1 MQELPKIYRLYLV
14 VFLAVITSCER
25 GPVPESDWMPEVV
38 SMTSEPGT
46 TDAKL
51 IAHLK
56 NVPYGVCECGFYYR
70 VAGAVSYNRV
80 AAVRDALTL
89 TATLSGLL
97 PLTEYEFMVYI
108 SNGKGELSSEVSRFC
123 TEESYEFVSVGARP
137 DDVSAILTGTL
148 KDIPAAVKGIGFYYG
163 LSEESMKPCPAEI
176 HDNVISLEIVSLSP
190 QTQYFFKA
198 YVLTDKGY
206 VYSVTSTFATT
217 ARNVSFNAEI
227 AQVSAIPG
235 ERMAEMEAY
244 VSDQGKEVTECGF
257 YYGTDPTRLRKA
269 LSAVSDGSFYL
280 NVSGLAPGTR
290 YYYQAFIGNGQTE
303 KRSELMCFDVFREYK
318 FVRVSARQDGEGYF
332 LEAELE
338 EYPVG
343 ASSYGFIYGISP
355 LDSQTCPAEVSGNLI
370 KAYVSGLMY
379 DTEYVFRAFV
389 QAGDRRTLSQWNLFI
404 TDKAPSGDVVDPQ
417 PDPEPDTDPE
427 PDFPVVPDPDPE
439 NIVFADRFVK
449 EMCVAW
455 FDTDADGEL
464 SYAEA
469 AAVTRIPAIHTYNS
483 YHQLITSFDELR
495 YFTSLQTAD
504 LYGCPR
510 LKSVV
515 LPESVKEVGGGGV
528 VLAACTSLTDVTLP
542 AGLEQLTYQGLTY
555 CHALERIALP
565 TGLKLIGDFA
575 FDECKNLKEIE
586 VPYTVEQISESA
598 FSRCVSLEKFSGRY
612 ASTDGK
618 FLIVSG
624 TVVALA
630 PCGISR
636 LEIPDGTV
644 GLGSYLCD
652 SCNELTTVVLP
663 QSVEYVGYNAFIAC
677 YGLERFEGKFAS
689 EDGRCLIVGG
699 VAKAFAPSGL
709 TSYRI
714 DCHAVDCAF
723 SGCATIRELHF
734 GPSVCRMHEHA
745 LLNCHSLTDI
755 YMSSPTPPAIYDDV
769 TLKMNPAVTVHVPAS
784 SLETYKTDPGWTA
797 YAGRMIGY

>member
-1 MQELPKIYRLYLV
+1 MAYRILLV
-14 VFLAVITSCER
+14 VLFAVITSCER
-25 GPVPESDWMPEVV
+25 ASVPENGWVPEVV
-38 SMTSEPGT
+38 SLSSESGT
-46 TDAKL
+46 TDVELTAV
-51 IAHLK
+51 LK
-56 NVPYGVCECGFYYR
+56 NEPSGVYEYGFYYR
-70 VAGAVSYNRV
+70 ETGSGSYNRTS
-80 AAVRDALTL
+80 ASYDTGTF
-89 TATLSGLL
+89 TATLSGLK
-97 PLTEYEFMVYI
+97 PLTEYEVMAYV
-108 SNGKGELSSEVSRFC
+108 SNGRSEICSEIARFC
-123 TEESYEFVSVGARP
+123 TDESYEFISI
-137 DDVSAILTGTL
+137 SAKPEAESATLAATL
-148 KDIPAAVKGIGFYYG
+148 KNTPVKVKGVGFYYG
-163 LSEESMKPCPAEI
+163 QSEENMKPCPAEAA
-176 HDNVISLEIVSLSP
+176 DNVISLEIVSLSP

-206 VYSVTSTFATT
+206 VYSVTSTFKTT
-217 ARNVSFNAEI
+217 ARDVSFNAEI
-227 AQVSAIPG
+227 TQVSAIPG

-244 VSDQGKEVTECGF
+244 VSDHSKEVTECGF

-269 LSAVSDGSFYL
+269 PSAVFDGSFYL
-280 NVSGLAPGTR
+280 NVSGLAPGAR
-290 YYYQAFIGNGQTE
+290 YYYQAFIGNGKTE
-303 KRSELMCFDVFREYK
+303 KRSELMYFDVFREYE
-318 FVRVSARQDGEGYF
+318 FVRVSARQEVDGYI

-338 EYPVG
+338 ESPAG
-343 ASSYGFIYGISP
+343 ATSFGFIYGVSS
-355 LDSQTCPAEVSGNLI
+355 LDSQTCPAEVSGNFI

-389 QAGDRRTLSQWNLFI
+389 QAGDRRTLSQWTLFT
-404 TDKAPSGDVVDPQ
+404 TDKAPSGDIM
-417 PDPEPDTDPE
+417 DPEPDPAPDE
-427 PDFPVVPDPDPE
+427 PDIPQPGIPSPEPDPE

-504 LYGCPR
+504 LYGCTR

-542 AGLEQLTYQGLTY
+542 GGLERLTYQGLTY

-565 TGLKLIGDFA
+565 TGLKLICDFA
-575 FDECKNLKEIE
+575 FDECKNLKEID

-598 FSRCVSLEKFSGRY
+598 FARCVSLEKFSGRY
-612 ASTDGK
+612 ASMDGK

-723 SGCATIRELHF
+723 SGCATIRELHL

-769 TLKMNPAVTVHVPAS
+769 TLKMNPAVTIHVPAS
-784 SLETYKTDPGWTA
+784 SLETYKNDPGWTA
-797 YAGRMIGY
+797 YAGRMVPKD

>member
-1 MQELPKIYRLYLV
+1 
-14 VFLAVITSCER
+14 
-25 GPVPESDWMPEVV
+25 MPEVV
-38 SMTSEPGT
+38 SLSSKSGT
-46 TDAKL
+46 TDAEL
-51 IAHLK
+51 TAILK
-56 NVPYGVCECGFYYR
+56 NEPSGVYDYGFYYR
-70 VAGAVSYNRV
+70 VTGTESYSKISASNDAG
-80 AAVRDALTL
+80 TF
-89 TATLSGLL
+89 TAYLSGLK
-97 PLTEYEFMVYI
+97 PLTDYEVMAYV
-108 SNGKGELSSEVSRFC
+108 SNRRCETCSEIARFC
-123 TEESYEFVSVGARP
+123 TEESYEFISIGAKP
-137 DDVSAILTGTL
+137 GAEYATL
-148 KDIPAAVKGIGFYYG
+148 AATLRNTPVKAKGVGFYYG
-163 LSEESMKPCPAEI
+163 LLEDNMKPCPAQI
-176 HDNVISLEIVSLSP
+176 VDNVITLEVHSLLP
-190 QTQYFFKA
+190 KTTYFFKA
-198 YVLTDKGY
+198 YILTEKGY
-206 VYSVTSTFATT
+206 VYSVTSSFATT
-217 ARNVSFNAEI
+217 AKDIVFDAEI
-227 AQVSAIPG
+227 SGVYAVPG
-235 ERMAEMEAY
+235 ERMVEMEAY
-244 VSDQGKEVTECGF
+244 VSDQGKDVTECGF

-269 LSAVSDGSFYL
+269 LSVVSDGSFYL
-280 NVSGLAPGTR
+280 SISGLAPGTR

-303 KRSELMCFDVFREYK
+303 KRSELMYFDVFREYE

-338 EYPVG
+338 ESPVG
-343 ASSYGFIYGISP
+343 ASSYGFIYGVSS

-389 QAGDRRTLSQWNLFI
+389 QAGDRRTLSQWSLFI

-417 PDPEPDTDPE
+417 PDS
-427 PDFPVVPDPDPE
+427 PVVPDPEPN

-449 EMCVAW
+449 EICVAW

-469 AAVTRIPAIHTYNS
+469 AAVTRIPAIHSYNS

-495 YFTSLQTAD
+495 YFTSLQAAD
-504 LYGCPR
+504 LYGCTR

-542 AGLEQLTYQGLTY
+542 AGLVQLTYQGLTY

-769 TLKMNPAVTVHVPAS
+769 TLKMNPAVTIHVPAS
-784 SLETYKTDPGWTA
+784 SLETYKTDPGWSA
-797 YAGRMIGY
+797 YAGRMIDY

>member
-1 MQELPKIYRLYLV
+1 
-14 VFLAVITSCER
+14 
-25 GPVPESDWMPEVV
+25 MPEILTI
-38 SMTSEPGT
+38 SSEPGT

-51 IAHLK
+51 TAALK
-56 NVPYGVCECGFYYR
+56 DASSGVFEYGFYYR
-70 VAGAVSYNRV
+70 KTGAASYAKV
-80 AAVRDALTL
+80 AATRESTAVTAVLT
-89 TATLSGLL
+89 GLL
-97 PLTEYEFMVYI
+97 PLTEYEFKACI
-108 SNGKGELSSEVSRFC
+108 GNGRGELCSEVARFQ
-123 TEESYEFVSVGARP
+123 TDESYEFISIGARP
-137 DDVSAILTGTL
+137 DEDSAILTATL
-148 KDIPAAVKGIGFYYG
+148 RAVPVNAKGVGFYYG
-163 LSEESMKPCPAEI
+163 PSEESMKPCPAEI
-176 HDNVISLEIVSLSP
+176 DGNMISLEVVSLSP
-190 QTQYFFKA
+190 QVMYLFKA
-198 YVLTDKGY
+198 YIMTEKGN
-206 VYSVTSTFATT
+206 VYSATSAFTTT
-217 ARNVSFNAEI
+217 AKDIVLNAEI
-227 AQVSAIPG
+227 TDVSAVPG
-235 ERMAEMEAY
+235 ERMVELEAC
-244 VSDQGKEVTECGF
+244 VSDREGEVTSCGF
-257 YYGTDPTRLRKA
+257 YYGTDPTRLKKV
-269 LSAVSDGSFYL
+269 LSVISDGSFYL
-280 NVSGLAPGTR
+280 NLTGLDSGTR
-290 YYYQAFIGNGQTE
+290 YYYQAFISNGLIE
-303 KRSELMCFDVFREYK
+303 KKSQLLAFDVLREYE
-318 FVRVSARQDGEGYF
+318 FVRVSARQDGDGYI

-338 EYPVG
+338 EFPVG
-343 ASSYGFIYGISP
+343 ATSFGFIYGVSS
-355 LDSQTCPAEVSGNLI
+355 LDSQTCPAEVSGNFI

-379 DTEYVFRAFV
+379 DSEYVFRGFV
-389 QAGDRRTLSQWNLFI
+389 QAGDRRTLSQWTLFT
-404 TDKAPSGDVVDPQ
+404 TDKEPSGDIMDPE
-417 PDPEPDTDPE
+417 PDPEPDEPDIPQPDIPSPE
-427 PDFPVVPDPDPE
+427 PDPD

-449 EMCVAW
+449 EICVAW
-455 FDTDADGEL
+455 FDTDSDGEL
-464 SYAEA
+464 SYTEA
-469 AAVTRIPAIHTYNS
+469 AAVTRIPAIHSYNS

-504 LYGCPR
+504 LYGCIR
-510 LKSVV
+510 LESVV

-575 FDECKNLKEIE
+575 FDECKNLKEID

-612 ASTDGK
+612 ASMDGK

-714 DCHAVDCAF
+714 DCHTVDCAF

-734 GPSVCRMHEHA
+734 GPSVSRMHEHA

-769 TLKMNPAVTVHVPAS
+769 TLKMNPAVTIHVPAS
-784 SLETYKTDPGWTA
+784 SLETYKNDPGWSA
-797 YAGRMIGY
+797 YAGRMVPKD